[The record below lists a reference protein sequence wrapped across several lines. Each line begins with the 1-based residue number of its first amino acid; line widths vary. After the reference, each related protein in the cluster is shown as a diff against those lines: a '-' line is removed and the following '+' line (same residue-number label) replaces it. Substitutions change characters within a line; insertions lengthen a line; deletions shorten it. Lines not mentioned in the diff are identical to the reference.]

1 MFQADAAGGFE
12 GGLTSLLRD
21 HPEQAGLVVGLLVFA
36 ESLAFVGFFVPSTPM
51 LLAIG
56 AMLGAGL
63 LEPGPLLLYA
73 ITGAVAGDAVSY
85 ELGRWMGPSALRHRV
100 LARRR
105 RAVARA
111 RLFIRKAG
119 MLTMVLGRF
128 TGPIR
133 SLVPL
138 AAGML
143 KMRRLSFQ
151 VANLIGAALWIPVML
166 APGYLAAQG
175 LSLLPEGL
183 LRPALAGL
191 AVMAFALLVW
201 KWRKGQSASG

>member
-1 MFQADAAGGFE
+1 MFQADAAGGFV

-21 HPEQAGLVVGLLVFA
+21 NPEQAGLVIGVLVFA
-36 ESLAFVGFFVPSTPM
+36 ESLAFVGFFVPSTPI

-56 AMLGAGL
+56 AMLGAGVL
-63 LEPGPLLLYA
+63 QPGPLLLYA
-73 ITGAVAGDAVSY
+73 IVGAVAGDAVSY
-85 ELGRWMGPSALRHRV
+85 ELGRWMGPSALRHRM
-100 LARRR
+100 LKRRR

-143 KMRRLSFQ
+143 KMPRLRFQ
-151 VANLIGAALWIPVML
+151 IANLVGAILWIPVML
-166 APGYLAAQG
+166 APGYLTAQG
-175 LSLLPEGL
+175 LGLLPDGMLE
-183 LRPALAGL
+183 PALAGL
-191 AVMAFALLVW
+191 AAVAILLLVW
-201 KWRKGQSASG
+201 KWRRGRSASG

>member
-1 MFQADAAGGFE
+1 MLQADATGGFQ
-12 GGLTSLLRD
+12 GGLTSLLQD
-21 HPEQAGLVVGLLVFA
+21 HPEQAGLVIGLLVFA

-73 ITGAVAGDAVSY
+73 MVGAVAGDAVSY
-85 ELGRWMGPSALRHRV
+85 ELGRWMGPSALRPR
-100 LARRR
+100 LLKRRR

-143 KMRRLSFQ
+143 KMRRLRFQ
-151 VANLIGAALWIPVML
+151 IANLVGAVLWIPVML

-175 LSLLPEGL
+175 FSLLPEGL
-183 LRPALAGL
+183 LEPALAGL
-191 AVMAFALLVW
+191 AMAAIGLLVW
-201 KWRKGQSASG
+201 KWRRGRSASG

>member
-1 MFQADAAGGFE
+1 MIQADAAGGFQ
-12 GGLTSLLRD
+12 GGLTSLLQD
-21 HPEQAGLVVGLLVFA
+21 HPEQAGLVIGLLVFA

-73 ITGAVAGDAVSY
+73 ILGAVLGDAVSY
-85 ELGRWMGPSALRHRV
+85 ELGRWMGPSALRHRM
-100 LARRR
+100 LKRRR
-105 RAVARA
+105 RAIARA

-119 MLTMVLGRF
+119 MLTMVIGRF

-143 KMRRLSFQ
+143 KMRRTQFQ
-151 VANLIGAALWIPVML
+151 IANLIGAVLWIPVML

-175 LSLLPEGL
+175 LSLLPEGML
-183 LRPALAGL
+183 EPVLAGL
-191 AVMAFALLVW
+191 AIAAMGLLFW
-201 KWRKGQSASG
+201 KWRKRRATSG

>member
-1 MFQADAAGGFE
+1 MLQADATGGFQ
-12 GGLTSLLRD
+12 GGLTSLLQD
-21 HPEQAGLVVGLLVFA
+21 HPEQAGLVIGLLVFA

-56 AMLGAGL
+56 TMLGAGL

-73 ITGAVAGDAVSY
+73 MVGAVAGDAVSY
-85 ELGRWMGPSALRHRV
+85 ELGRWMGPSALRHR
-100 LARRR
+100 LLKRRR

-143 KMRRLSFQ
+143 KMRRLRFQ
-151 VANLIGAALWIPVML
+151 IANLVGAVLWIPVML

-183 LRPALAGL
+183 LEPALAGL
-191 AVMAFALLVW
+191 ALAAMGLLVW
-201 KWRKGQSASG
+201 KWRRGPSPSG